1 MSRFEYKKPSRRPPK
16 ILASV
21 CIFVLILFLFVQGIS
36 SLSTSTI
43 QRQRE
48 SLENAIMRNVT
59 YCYTVEGAYP
69 ESLDYLKNH
78 YGLMYDEDLFFVD
91 YHISGSNILPDV
103 TIIEKEGKKNKWK
116 KLRDLK

>member
-1 MSRFEYKKPSRRPPK
+1 MSRFVYQKQTHRPPK
-16 ILASV
+16 ILISV

-36 SLSTSTI
+36 SFSTSTV
-43 QRQRE
+43 QRQKE

-69 ESLDYLKNH
+69 ESLDYLKDH

-103 TIIEKEGKKNKWK
+103 TIIEREGK
-116 KLRDLK
+116 